1 MAKRRM
7 TKRQKKQM
15 ANFAFAHWKLLLV
28 LLLIVVVLGVTAYFM
43 GWLNFL
49 FVDKN
54 ATSNTTPVSAP
65 ERMSS
70 AGGQVTNLDAPKDL
84 VINFFSVGQAD
95 CMIIELPDGK
105 YMIIDGGDDKT
116 TDRTILQ
123 NYITAKSIT
132 TFDYMLLTHPHQ
144 DHVANLGWIIDNYIV
159 RYVFRPNVYS
169 DNTVSSG
176 LPDTFNVGPRDK
188 DTYSTNKSYAE
199 FLVSLYNEENCSNEI
214 FDKDSDFSNK
224 VICGEQEYT
233 YKFDFLTP
241 VALGTTVSSKNIN
254 NYSPIVMLE
263 YAGRKIIFTGDAET
277 NVLTEYVSTYGNA
290 NNVDVL
296 KVGHHGSKNATTQ
309 AFIDAIDP
317 EYAVIQVYP
326 TRKDRLPNTETLNI
340 LAGNDT
346 TIYRNDTNGKI
357 VLTINTAGNM
367 NWELED
373 TDMSNNMKNGEEMCD
388 LYDIGV
394 SMPLFDIFYDD
405 KKVKIA

>member
-7 TKRQKKQM
+7 TKKQQKEM
-15 ANFAFAHWKLLLV
+15 AKFAIANWKLLVV
-28 LLLIVVVLGVTAYFM
+28 LLLIVVVFGVTAYFM
-43 GWLNFL
+43 GWLDPFL
-49 FVDKN
+49 ANKN
-54 ATSNTTPVSAP
+54 NTTSVP
-65 ERMSS
+65 ERMST
-70 AGGQVTNLDAPKDL
+70 AGGYTTTLDAPKDL

-116 TDRTILQ
+116 TDRTTISE
-123 NYITAKSIT
+123 YTTAKNIT

-144 DHVANLGWIIDNYIV
+144 DHIANLSWVLENYVV

-169 DNTVSSG
+169 DNTISSG
-176 LPDTFNVGPRDK
+176 LPDTFNVGPREK
-188 DTYSTNKSYAE
+188 DTYCTTNVYAE

-214 FDKDSDFSNK
+214 FDKNSDFSNK
-224 VICGEQEYT
+224 VLCGETEYI
-233 YKFDFLTP
+233 YSFDFLTP
-241 VALGTTVSSKNIN
+241 TITGTEVSSKNMN

-277 NVLTEYVSTYGNA
+277 NVLIEYVNAYGNA

-296 KVGHHGSKNATTQ
+296 KVGHHGSRNATTQ

-317 EYAVIQVYP
+317 EYAIIQVYP

-340 LAGNDT
+340 LDASGAA
-346 TIYRNDTNGKI
+346 IYRNDTNGNI
-357 VLTINTAGNM
+357 VLTINKLGNM
-367 NWELED
+367 SWVLED

-388 LYDIGV
+388 LYGIGNTN
-394 SMPLFDIFYDD
+394 SIPNFDIIYED
-405 KKVKIA
+405 KKIRIA